1 MATGG
6 RLPYWVSNCFIL
18 IAFFFVL
25 LKLIVE
31 GKMNKNPNTIKKK
44 NTTKLSLPERNL
56 CPSRALVISVRDI
69 SVLYLHQMIN
79 APVP

>member
-1 MATGG
+1 MIMWRCVMATGG
-6 RLPYWVSNCFIL
+6 RLPYWVSNCFIW

-44 NTTKLSLPERNL
+44 KHNKTFFTWKE
-56 CPSRALVISVRDI
+56 
-69 SVLYLHQMIN
+69 
-79 APVP
+79 PVSKQSTGH

>member
-56 CPSRALVISVRDI
+56 CPSRVLVISVRDI